1 MIQAESLTKD
11 FTGPDGAVRAL
22 DGVSF
27 RVRSG
32 EFFAVQG
39 PSGCGKTTLLLTVGA
54 MLRPSA
60 GRVLVDGTDPYSL
73 SPAGRNAFRAGNIGF
88 VFQEFHLI
96 PYLTVLENVLAA
108 SLASPRS
115 DAGERARELVARF
128 NLQKRIDHTPAQLST
143 GECQRTAMARA
154 MLNEP
159 KLLLADEPTGNL
171 DSDNAET
178 VLRGLREFAEE
189 GGGVLLVTHDR
200 EAAAH
205 ADRVLHMRD
214 GKLEE

>member
-1 MIQAESLTKD
+1 
-11 FTGPDGAVRAL
+11 
-22 DGVSF
+22 
-27 RVRSG
+27 
-32 EFFAVQG
+32 
-39 PSGCGKTTLLLTVGA
+39 
-54 MLRPSA
+54 
-60 GRVLVDGTDPYSL
+60 VDGTDPYSL
-73 SPAGRNAFRAGNIGF
+73 SPGGRNAFRAGNIGF

-96 PYLTVLENVLAA
+96 PYLTVLENILAA
-108 SLASPRS
+108 SLASPRP

-128 NLQKRIDHTPAQLST
+128 NLQKRMGHTPSQLST
-143 GECQRTAMARA
+143 GECQRSAMARA
-154 MLNEP
+154 LLNEP

-178 VLRGLREFAEE
+178 VLKGLREFAEE